1 MTLNNLLNYLKTLD
15 VTLPLIFT
23 FEGGEIGSGYH
34 VTEIKTSNITSI
46 DCGGQIS
53 EWSEVAIQLLDGQGV
68 QHMKASK
75 LVSILEHSLGR
86 LTRLGDKPLYFEFA
100 PQNIGLQLFSLE
112 KIDVSN
118 DRISVQLIEKRAICK
133 PARKATGGK
142 SKSSCCG
149 EDLHETA
156 CCA

>member
-1 MTLNNLLNYLKTLD
+1 MTLNNLLNDLKAFDL
-15 VTLPLIFT
+15 TLPLIFT
-23 FEGGEIGSGYH
+23 FEGGEIGGGYH

-53 EWSEVAIQLLDGQGV
+53 EWSEVAIQLLDGQKG

-75 LVSILEHSLGR
+75 LVSIIEHSLGC
-86 LTRLGDKPLYFEFA
+86 LERLGDKPLYFEFA

-112 KIDVSN
+112 KIDVSS
-118 DRISVQLIEKRAICK
+118 DRISVRLMERRAICK
-133 PARKATGGK
+133 PARKATAGK

-149 EDLHETA
+149 EDLHATV